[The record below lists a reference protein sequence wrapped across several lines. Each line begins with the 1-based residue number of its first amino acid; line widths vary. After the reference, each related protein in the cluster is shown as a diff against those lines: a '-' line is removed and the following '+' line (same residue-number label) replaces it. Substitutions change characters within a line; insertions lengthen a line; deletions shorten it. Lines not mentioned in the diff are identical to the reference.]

1 MKIPGKDWHNVVVSA
16 AAAMIIAAA
25 AAVMLA
31 QPAAATAKFAK
42 DTGKSCVA
50 CHTNAKGGGPLTPLG
65 DQFKANGN
73 KMPL

>member
-1 MKIPGKDWHNVVVSA
+1 MKVSGKDWHNVAVCASA
-16 AAAMIIAAA
+16 AMMIAAA
-25 AAVMLA
+25 AAVMLS
-31 QPAAATAKFAK
+31 QEAAANAKFAK